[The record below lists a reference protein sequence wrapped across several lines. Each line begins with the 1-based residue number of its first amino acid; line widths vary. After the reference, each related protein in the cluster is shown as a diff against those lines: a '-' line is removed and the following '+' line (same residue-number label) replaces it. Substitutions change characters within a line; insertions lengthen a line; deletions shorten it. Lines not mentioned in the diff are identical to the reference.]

1 MRRLSRSAAVVVAG
15 AALLLGHGAARPQA
29 TKQGI
34 DLKVVKWDG
43 LAAEVARHR
52 GKVVVV
58 DFWAD
63 Y

>member
-1 MRRLSRSAAVVVAG
+1 MRTLRWSGR
-15 AALLLGHGAARPQA
+15 LLLPALGLLWLA
-29 TKQGI
+29 QGGQGQDAPI
-34 DLKVVKWDG
+34 DVKVVKWAG
-43 LAAEVARHR
+43 LAEEVARHR